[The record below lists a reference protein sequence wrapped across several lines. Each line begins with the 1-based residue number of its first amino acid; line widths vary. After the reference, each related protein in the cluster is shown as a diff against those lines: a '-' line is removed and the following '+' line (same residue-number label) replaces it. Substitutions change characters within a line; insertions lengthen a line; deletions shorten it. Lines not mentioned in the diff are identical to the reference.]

1 MWFSTIHVLI
11 LVFVIQSIYAL
22 PSGAPNGACNHM
34 KPAHDPF
41 EPESPDNSAAIVK
54 LITNPAEGSAIQPGQ
69 TVSVSLE
76 AQGDQG
82 FMGFIVQATDENDN
96 QVGTWSFEGD
106 AIGKMYC
113 NEVEGSS
120 ITHTGPEEKRD
131 IKATWQAPDDP
142 NLGFV
147 VFKCS
152 VVMDY
157 TNYYAKLSLKPMKIS
172 R

>member
-54 LITNPAEGSAIQPGQ
+54 LITSPAEGSAIQPGQ

-82 FMGFIVQATDENDN
+82 FKGFIIQARDENDN
-96 QVGTWSFEGD
+96 QVGTWSFEGN
-106 AIGKMYC
+106 AIREMTC
-113 NEVEGSS
+113 NNVEGNS
-120 ITHTGPEEKRD
+120 ITHKNSKEKKE
-131 IKATWQAPDDP
+131 IKAKWQAPNDP
-142 NLGFV
+142 NLGSV
-147 VFKCS
+147 VFKYS
-152 VVMDY
+152 VVM
-157 TNYYAKLSLKPMKIS
+157 
-172 R
+172 